1 RLRPRSGT
9 VTKAR
14 GSANCGRATVA
25 RSFFMALELYHD
37 AVCFG
42 ATCSRQC
49 GPAFIEPRLIVPFT
63 YAMNKSPE
71 NLEHIAALGFAQLG
85 SMALLVPF
93 IPVLLRYGE
102 CILLRDLVI
111 AFDFQEAFNLVDRFV
126 RREHGRTVAEPQCA
140 FQ

>member
-1 RLRPRSGT
+1 E
-9 VTKAR
+9 A
-14 GSANCGRATVA
+14 
-25 RSFFMALELYHD
+25 
-37 AVCFG
+37 
-42 ATCSRQC
+42 
-49 GPAFIEPRLIVPFT
+49 RLIVPFT

-126 RREHGRTVAEPQCA
+126 RREHGRIVAEPQRA
-140 FQ
+140 FQRTPFAKFLDAALNVRLRMLQARKPCKGLS